1 MNKIKYLLTVVILLL
16 SLVSA
21 KGQYQHVPNYD
32 FYIGTWRYESANEQ
46 FILKT
51 KKYVF
56 SLGPNKENTYL
67 ILGAFKYIKGGNVI
81 YDTLKELDKMTM
93 YNDYTSVN
101 FINIADLPNNQEHQ
115 ELRAIYIDPMTRQR
129 TKARE
134 SRLSIY
140 SKNPDKLKWHLVVE
154 DWEPNLD
161 CPLEFTI
168 PYDMILTKV
177 EE

>member
-1 MNKIKYLLTVVILLL
+1 MKKIKYLLTMAMLLTV
-16 SLVSA
+16 LVSA
-21 KGQYQHVPNYD
+21 RGPYKYVPNYD

-51 KKYVF
+51 KKYAY
-56 SLGPNKENTYL
+56 GPEDNKSYL
-67 ILGAFKYIKGGNVI
+67 IMGAYKYIMDGKVI
-81 YDTLKELDKMTM
+81 YDFLEELDEMTIKNNPRIFFARI
-93 YNDYTSVN
+93 Y
-101 FINIADLPNNQEHQ
+101 DLPNNQEHK
-115 ELRAIYIDPMTRQR
+115 ELRVEYSDPKTYQSNSV
-129 TKARE
+129 KK

-154 DWEPNLD
+154 DWEPDLD